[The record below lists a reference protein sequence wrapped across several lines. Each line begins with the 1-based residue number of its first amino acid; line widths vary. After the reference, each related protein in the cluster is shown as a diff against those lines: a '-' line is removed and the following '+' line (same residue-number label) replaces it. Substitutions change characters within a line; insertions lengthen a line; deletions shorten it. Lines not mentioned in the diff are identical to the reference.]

1 MDVIMGYFGLSNI
14 ISSNYVASS
23 LNVLFFYLTWTTLIM
38 SLPPLHIE
46 LVGSFAIR
54 VIFYW
59 IPTLLF
65 TAFDNI
71 MPQLS
76 SDLRIRH
83 GTLPSGRDQFWI
95 GINGLTN
102 QLIATAIQG
111 LIQFAYAKLL
121 MYKTPVFD
129 IGTTLPMPWTL
140 LTEVLL
146 IFTVREI
153 LMYTL
158 HRFVLHNPRRWR
170 TLSRL
175 HSIHHRHSKSP
186 MFALRA
192 QYAHPIDYF
201 LLQFLPI
208 YLPAYFRRVHLLTF
222 FLALAIYS
230 LESALIYS
238 GYDVF
243 WGLLGGTVRR
253 IDRHHSPGGEKMD
266 FGIWGIIDWVTGTAG
281 GRSRPEKE
289 GGAIDVNKEVS
300 REVEKEKSKWKNKLK
315 Q

>member
-76 SDLRIRH
+76 SDLKIRH

-121 MYKTPVFD
+121 MY
-129 IGTTLPMPWTL
+129 
-140 LTEVLL
+140 
-146 IFTVREI
+146 
-153 LMYTL
+153 
-158 HRFVLHNPRRWR
+158 
-170 TLSRL
+170 
-175 HSIHHRHSKSP
+175 
-186 MFALRA
+186 
-192 QYAHPIDYF
+192 
-201 LLQFLPI
+201 
-208 YLPAYFRRVHLLTF
+208 
-222 FLALAIYS
+222 
-230 LESALIYS
+230 
-238 GYDVF
+238 
-243 WGLLGGTVRR
+243 
-253 IDRHHSPGGEKMD
+253 
-266 FGIWGIIDWVTGTAG
+266 
-281 GRSRPEKE
+281 
-289 GGAIDVNKEVS
+289 
-300 REVEKEKSKWKNKLK
+300 
-315 Q
+315 